1 MRLKL
6 RITNLPADEA
16 IHTLT
21 LRCQVQIEPA
31 KRRYV
36 PQEQEKL
43 LDLFGTPE
51 RWSRTVR
58 PLLWMNTTVAVPGFT
73 DNVLVDL
80 QLPCTFDF
88 NVAAT
93 KYFHALD
100 AGDIPL
106 CVMFSGTVFYQGED
120 ERLQVAQVPWDREA
134 NFRLPVSVWKEMME
148 MHFPNT
154 AWLCLRRDVFEQLYE
169 YKVRHGIPT
178 WEQAISRALAQ
189 QRSRTRLRHELRRRW
204 KRLRLRFSTRDTSS
218 IPIGQ
223 PRSRTASVGTL
234 ELSTRAFTPR
244 RSVPRKPFR
253 LVAECLVVADAEASL
268 DVRLSFLQLV
278 PTTEGRIRSRTP
290 PWPGTKPSSALQ
302 SIPSS
307 AQRPYRFPAFA
318 DAADR

>member
-1 MRLKL
+1 MPELHFKIEGAEAVPHAAAPLIALKL
-6 RITNLPADEA
+6 RITNLPASEE

-100 AGDIPL
+100 TGEIPV
-106 CVMFSGTVFYQGED
+106 CVMFSGTVFYQDGD
-120 ERLQVAQVPWDREA
+120 GALQVAQVPWDREA
-134 NFRLPVSVWKEMME
+134 NYRLPISTWKEMME

-154 AWLCLRRDVFEQLYE
+154 AWLCLRRDVFEQLYQ

-178 WEQAISRALAQ
+178 WEQAISRALA
-189 QRSRTRLRHELRRRW
+189 
-204 KRLRLRFSTRDTSS
+204 
-218 IPIGQ
+218 
-223 PRSRTASVGTL
+223 A
-234 ELSTRAFTPR
+234 
-244 RSVPRKPFR
+244 
-253 LVAECLVVADAEASL
+253 AEAT
-268 DVRLSFLQLV
+268 DEV
-278 PTTEGRIRSRTP
+278 
-290 PWPGTKPSSALQ
+290 KA
-302 SIPSS
+302 
-307 AQRPYRFPAFA
+307 
-318 DAADR
+318 

>member
-1 MRLKL
+1 MPELHFQIEAAEAVPHAAAPLIALKL
-6 RITNLPADEA
+6 RITNLPASEA

-100 AGDIPL
+100 AGDIPI
-106 CVMFSGTVFYQGED
+106 CVMFSGTVFYQGD
-120 ERLQVAQVPWDREA
+120 GWGAPGRASAMGPRGQLPPARLGLERDDGDALSQYRVAVP
-134 NFRLPVSVWKEMME
+134 
-148 MHFPNT
+148 
-154 AWLCLRRDVFEQLYE
+154 
-169 YKVRHGIPT
+169 
-178 WEQAISRALAQ
+178 
-189 QRSRTRLRHELRRRW
+189 
-204 KRLRLRFSTRDTSS
+204 
-218 IPIGQ
+218 
-223 PRSRTASVGTL
+223 
-234 ELSTRAFTPR
+234 
-244 RSVPRKPFR
+244 
-253 LVAECLVVADAEASL
+253 
-268 DVRLSFLQLV
+268 
-278 PTTEGRIRSRTP
+278 
-290 PWPGTKPSSALQ
+290 
-302 SIPSS
+302 
-307 AQRPYRFPAFA
+307 
-318 DAADR
+318 AA

>member
-1 MRLKL
+1 LPELHFQIEAAEAVPHAAAPLIALKL
-6 RITNLPADEA
+6 RITNLPASEE

-100 AGDIPL
+100 TGEIPI
-106 CVMFSGTVFYQGED
+106 CVMFSGTAFYQDDDGS
-120 ERLQVAQVPWDREA
+120 LQVAQVPWDREA
-134 NFRLPVSVWKEMME
+134 NYRLSISTWKEMME

-154 AWLCLRRDVFEQLYE
+154 AWLCLRRDVFEQLYQ

-178 WEQAISRALAQ
+178 WEQAISRALAAEATPGFPVSVGGVDEFHAALSME
-189 QRSRTRLRHELRRRW
+189 SRTRTP
-204 KRLRLRFSTRDTSS
+204 FPQRD
-218 IPIGQ
+218 
-223 PRSRTASVGTL
+223 VGN
-234 ELSTRAFTPR
+234 
-244 RSVPRKPFR
+244 
-253 LVAECLVVADAEASL
+253 
-268 DVRLSFLQLV
+268 
-278 PTTEGRIRSRTP
+278 
-290 PWPGTKPSSALQ
+290 PGTDEVKA
-302 SIPSS
+302 
-307 AQRPYRFPAFA
+307 
-318 DAADR
+318 